1 MTWYCAPIWGTSHG
15 PLVIFRWPDWIPSL
29 WIPVYHC
36 TSTDLNRCVHP
47 TRIPDYNPI
56 EHRPTLYY
64 HTWPHYTAIL
74 DYKPIEHRPT
84 LYYYTQS
91 HYTALPILHYLNT
104 NQLNTGPY
112 YSTTSPHHTTIL
124 DQHANEHLT
133 TILDYNPIEHLAT
146 MHDYNP
152 MLMQTTLYC
161 LTAIPE
167 YKPIEHLTTMPDNNW
182 TQHLSS
188 PPLTTRVHLILTH
201 EPVTVTVLSYQYW
214 CAAISVLVWAW

>member
-1 MTWYCAPIWGTSHG
+1 MCCFRASQSWQENCLSGLCEYIHIYLTLIEHRPILVPDPMTWYCAPIWGTSHG

-124 DQHANEHLT
+124 D
-133 TILDYNPIEHLAT
+133 
-146 MHDYNP
+146 
-152 MLMQTTLYC
+152 
-161 LTAIPE
+161 
-167 YKPIEHLTTMPDNNW
+167 
-182 TQHLSS
+182 
-188 PPLTTRVHLILTH
+188 
-201 EPVTVTVLSYQYW
+201 
-214 CAAISVLVWAW
+214 